1 MNKIR
6 QRCQVFF
13 DRLRE
18 YSRTNLRVFV
28 MAVGFVIIS
37 SLVIGYVVSSTY
49 HDSQFRIVYSLD
61 KRQNDKEIIKLIDKA
76 DKYIYFAIY
85 FFTKENI
92 ASALIRA
99 KERGLIVWGITD
111 KEAST
116 ESNKK
121 IVEELRKAGIAV
133 EVQKHEEGIM
143 HLKTIVTDKAYA
155 SGSYNW
161 TASATNIND
170 EILEIGTNNSV
181 RKKYLAVIQKLLIK
195 NQSSNRIKN
204 K

>member
-18 YSRTNLRVFV
+18 YSRTNIKVFAI
-28 MAVGFVIIS
+28 AVGFVIVC
-37 SLVIGYVVSSTY
+37 SLMIGYMASSTY
-49 HDSQFRIVYSLD
+49 HGSQFRIVYSLD
-61 KRQNDKEIIKLIDKA
+61 KRQNDKEIIRLIDEA

-92 ASALIRA
+92 ARALIRA
-99 KERGLIVWGITD
+99 KQRGLVVWGITD
-111 KEAST
+111 RGASM
-116 ESNKK
+116 ESNEK
-121 IVEELRKAGIAV
+121 IMDELRKAGIAV

-161 TASATNIND
+161 TSSATVVND
-170 EILEIGTNNSV
+170 EILEIGKNNSV
-181 RKKYLAVIQKLLIK
+181 RKKYLAIIQKLLTK
-195 NQSSNRIKN
+195 NQSSTMIQN